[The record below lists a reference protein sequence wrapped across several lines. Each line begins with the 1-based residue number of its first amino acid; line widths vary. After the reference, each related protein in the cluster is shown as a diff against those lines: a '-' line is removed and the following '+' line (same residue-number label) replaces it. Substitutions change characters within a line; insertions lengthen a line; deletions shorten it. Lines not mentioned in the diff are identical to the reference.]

1 MVVVLVMFM
10 VTLVTHTGR
19 QRVWAAVETPFG
31 RGGRHVMSK
40 IWMKFAVVAALGFG
54 VTACGDKTP
63 AEKAPDAG
71 KSAGETVGDATE
83 ATGEAVGNAAKTTG
97 EAVGDATKA
106 TGEFVGDAAKAT
118 GGAVGD
124 ATKAT
129 GEFVGDAAKATGGAV
144 GDATKATGEFVGDAA
159 RATGEFLR
167 ESKDASVKAA
177 QNTLDGI
184 EKKWQELQANAAP
197 ASDEAKADLQK
208 TKDVMAQALADAQA
222 KCVEAKDA
230 SADVWQ
236 KNVKPALD
244 AAVLKAQKLYD
255 DAAAKFASN

>member
-97 EAVGDATKA
+97 E
-106 TGEFVGDAAKAT
+106 
-118 GGAVGD
+118 AVGD